1 MLWLPLACFCL
12 LLLALAC
19 CLTQFSLLDRVEKL
33 TGYAVKKHR
42 KNTEKHRKNARK
54 RKKTRKNVEKQ
65 RNPQKSD
72 PLEAPWACPGH
83 VLVAFGHSWGPLGRL
98 LEALE
103 TPLGRSWSLL
113 GASWTPLGRN
123 LKKCRGGSVLGG
135 PTWRPKSIQVGSK
148 IKEKSM

>member
-1 MLWLPLACFCL
+1 
-12 LLLALAC
+12 
-19 CLTQFSLLDRVEKL
+19 
-33 TGYAVKKHR
+33 
-42 KNTEKHRKNARK
+42 
-54 RKKTRKNVEKQ
+54 
-65 RNPQKSD
+65 KSD

-83 VLVAFGHSWGPLGRL
+83 VLIALGHSWGPLGRL

-123 LKKCRGGSVLGG
+123 LEKRLLVSVLGG

-148 IKEKSM
+148 IQEKSM